1 MKQLSTS
8 KTFFY
13 SKPIEV
19 NQKQE
24 DYAFEVNPVDSK
36 FLKET
41 HIEKKSTLTDVT
53 LWDHLQVKK
62 IQKNV
67 LLECRYGNSQC
78 HQFAKIID
86 GSIKSTFFTISTT
99 NDCLFYRLTEVELI
113 TKRHSW
119 CDNLLFFFITG
130 KIRWGCMSQASFPP
144 YFSNICV

>member
-1 MKQLSTS
+1 
-8 KTFFY
+8 
-13 SKPIEV
+13 V

-67 LLECRYGNSQC
+67 LLECRYGNS
-78 HQFAKIID
+78 
-86 GSIKSTFFTISTT
+86 
-99 NDCLFYRLTEVELI
+99 
-113 TKRHSW
+113 
-119 CDNLLFFFITG
+119 
-130 KIRWGCMSQASFPP
+130 
-144 YFSNICV
+144 